1 MADWIF
7 ALRDDDFTSAL
18 EGFAWHDAFVREMSL
33 VSPSKLSA
41 SGDIVSPGATP
52 DLRLVI
58 GTPNG
63 PHAGVEI
70 HVHLADDVNLRGGQ
84 PLDARIHVA
93 RTSVELVLGPDAGR
107 VRGRALRF
115 RVLGKD
121 ALGDTPQLGRPYPP
135 ESDFD
140 DDRFWQPR

>member
-1 MADWIF
+1 VVGWIF

-18 EGFAWHDAFVREMSL
+18 EGFGWPDAFVRELSL

-41 SGDIVSPGATP
+41 SGDVVSPGATP
-52 DLRLVI
+52 DLRVVI
-58 GTPNG
+58 ATPTG
-63 PHAGVEI
+63 PHAGVDI
-70 HVHLADDVNLRGGQ
+70 HVHLADEVLVRGGQ
-84 PLDARIHVA
+84 PLDVRIHVS

-115 RVLGKD
+115 RMLDKEAV
-121 ALGDTPQLGRPYPP
+121 GDKAQLGRPYPP